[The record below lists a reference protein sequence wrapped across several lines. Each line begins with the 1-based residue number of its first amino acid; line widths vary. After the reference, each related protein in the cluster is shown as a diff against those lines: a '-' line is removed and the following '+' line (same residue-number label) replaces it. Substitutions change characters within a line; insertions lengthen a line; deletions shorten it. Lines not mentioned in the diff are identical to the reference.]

1 MTMLYNEIKEENAP
15 LAKGNERMNTQLALS
30 NQNRT
35 SYLYKFESAEEADTF
50 YSKFSKV
57 WILSKP
63 FQTKSGWVITR
74 TINH

>member
-1 MTMLYNEIKEENAP
+1 
-15 LAKGNERMNTQLALS
+15 MNTQLAQTT
-30 NQNRT
+30 QNRT
-35 SYLYKFESAEEADTF
+35 SYLYKFETAEEAGSF

-63 FQTKSGWVITR
+63 FQTLSGWVITR